1 MLKSFLLISIRSMWS
16 KSGSALLN
24 ITCLALGVATCLFI
38 SNYIFYELSFDSF
51 HTNADRLY
59 RLETDD
65 YRNQEITRRDAFSPF
80 GKGAELKEQ
89 FPQIED
95 FFRLI
100 PFSDNNSAFLVS
112 NFGAV
117 ERTHYAETAFYADN
131 SILDLLDIEIIEK
144 SEAGLSQANTAAI
157 SFELAKSLFPNEI
170 KEGQSILGKS
180 VRNRTSDLQSQ
191 QYEIAVVFEELP
203 VNSHLQFDALFST
216 VGEDLLLDNSGASNS
231 LTYVLLNEDANATA
245 INKQLLKQSIPADEL
260 ITFYKSTSLYPLKSI
275 HLGHQ
280 ASNQPSSPT
289 NAMFLIF
296 LGAIGIIVLLLS
308 TTNYV
313 NNSIITAL
321 DRAKEI
327 GIRKLLGVSPNQ
339 LRQSIYF
346 ESFFTNIIASIL
358 GALLFFL
365 GQKSARTFIDIGYPV
380 EFSSERIQLL
390 VLTLLALILLTTI
403 FTAGYPAHLLNSLK
417 LTQALKGK
425 NVVFQSKQSS
435 SGARAMKTLLVFQL
449 AMSMIF
455 VSGAFAV
462 YSQLNYLKE
471 KDNRNIELEVR
482 GKFPGLTGSNE
493 YAADLNTVY
502 LRSALEE
509 GKINSFQISN
519 LLNGQVRMRQ
529 YIEPLSQEGDSSTYD
544 GQFLLSLVDHNYWSN
559 DTSVFVSG
567 TNFNSKF
574 GKDYNGVIVNESAL
588 KAMDFTNPEDAIG
601 KTVGKY
607 NSMLS
612 VKGVIKN
619 RTPNEEPMVY
629 VTGFRYPTYFD
640 ITLNI
645 QGNSAEKIDK
655 ALTQLRTDLQYDL
668 PKFYFITRNFE
679 NQSKLEKSLLNL
691 FILFTGIAVFVA
703 CMGVYSLSSFTA
715 QKRTKEMGLRKIL
728 GANVSQI
735 LYILIYD
742 FMRLIFYGSI
752 ISIPLIVFGIRS
764 WLNNYTYR
772 IDLNPLLLGIPILTM
787 TIIAVSIIIKQS
799 WKTAVVSP
807 LRAISR

>member
-24 ITCLALGVATCLFI
+24 IICLALGVATCLFI
-38 SNYIFYELSFDSF
+38 SNYIFYELSFDAF
-51 HTNADRLY
+51 HTNANRLY

-65 YRNQEITRRDAFSPF
+65 YRNQEITRRDAFTPF
-80 GKGAELKEQ
+80 GKGDELKEQ
-89 FPQIED
+89 FSQVED
-95 FFRLI
+95 YFRLI
-100 PFSDNNSAFLVS
+100 PFSENYSAFLVS
-112 NFGAV
+112 NFGAI
-117 ERTHYAETAFYADN
+117 ERTHYVETAYYADN
-131 SILDLLDIEIIEK
+131 SILDLLNIEIIEK
-144 SEAGLSQANTAAI
+144 SESALSKTNTAAI
-157 SFELAKSLFPNEI
+157 SFELAKSLFPDEI

-191 QYEIAVVFEELP
+191 QYEITVVFEKLP
-203 VNSHLQFDALFST
+203 INSHLHFDALFST
-216 VGEDLLLDNSGASNS
+216 VGEDLLLDNSSSSNS
-231 LTYVLLNEDANATA
+231 LTYVLLRENADPAA
-245 INKQLLKQSIPADEL
+245 INNQLLKQSIPTDEF
-260 ITFYKSTSLYPLKSI
+260 ITYYKSTSLYPLKNI

-296 LGAIGIIVLLLS
+296 LAAIGIIVLLLS

-313 NNSIITAL
+313 NNCIITAL

-346 ESFFTNIIASIL
+346 ESLFTNLIASVL
-358 GALLFFL
+358 GVLLFII
-365 GQKSARTFIDIGYPV
+365 GQRSARIFIDVGYPV
-380 EFSSERIQLL
+380 GYSSERIQLL
-390 VLTLLALILLTTI
+390 ALTVLAIILLTTI
-403 FTAGYPAHLLNSLK
+403 FTAGYPAQLLNSLK

-471 KDNRNIELEVR
+471 KDKRSIALEVR

-509 GKINSFQISN
+509 GTINSFKISN
-519 LLNGQVRMRQ
+519 LSNGQVRMRQ
-529 YIEPLSQEGDSSTYD
+529 YIAPLSLEGDSSTYD
-544 GQFLLSLVDHNYWSN
+544 GQFLLSIVDHNYWSN
-559 DTSVFVSG
+559 DTSVFISG
-567 TNFNSKF
+567 SNFSPKF
-574 GKDYNGVIVNESAL
+574 GKDYNGVIINESAL
-588 KAMDFTNPEDAIG
+588 EAMKFIHADTAIG
-601 KTVGKY
+601 KVVGKY

-619 RTPNEEPMVY
+619 RTPDEKPMVY

-645 QGNSAEKIDK
+645 KGNSAEKIDK

-679 NQSKLEKSLLNL
+679 NQSKLERSLLNL
-691 FILFTGIAVFVA
+691 FILFTCIAVFVA

-742 FMRLIFYGSI
+742 FMRLIFIGSI

-764 WLNNYTYR
+764 WLNNYAYR
-772 IDLNPLLLGIPILTM
+772 IDLHPLLLAIPILTM

>member
-24 ITCLALGVATCLFI
+24 IFCLALGVATCLFI
-38 SNYIFYELSFDSF
+38 SNFIFYELSFDDF
-51 HTNADRLY
+51 HNKANRLY
-59 RLETDD
+59 RLETND
-65 YRNQEITRRDAFSPF
+65 YHLQEITRIDAFTPF
-80 GKGAELKEQ
+80 GKGDELKEQ
-89 FPQIED
+89 FKQVED
-95 FFRLI
+95 YFRLI
-100 PFSDNNSAFLVS
+100 PFSENYSAFLTA

-117 ERTHYAETAFYADN
+117 ERNAFAEKAYYTDHAIFE
-131 SILDLLDIEIIEK
+131 LLDIPLIEMNNSAL
-144 SEAGLSQANTAAI
+144 SEAGTVAI
-157 SFELAKSLFPNEI
+157 SLDMAKSLFPNKI
-170 KEGQSILGKS
+170 KEGESILGEI
-180 VRNRTSDLQSQ
+180 VRNRTSDLQNHP
-191 QYEIAVVFEELP
+191 YEIVAVFEKLP
-203 VNSHLQFDALFST
+203 VNSHLHFDALFST
-216 VGEDLLLDNSGASNS
+216 TGKELLLDNSNS
-231 LTYVLLNEDANATA
+231 PNSFTYVLLRENVDSKT
-245 INKQLLKQSIPADEL
+245 INKQLFEQSFPSDDQ
-260 ITFYKSTSLYPLKSI
+260 TTYYTSTSLYPLKSI

-289 NAMFLIF
+289 NAMFLVF

-313 NNSIITAL
+313 NNAIITAL

-327 GIRKLLGVSPNQ
+327 GIRKLLGVNPNQ
-339 LRQSIYF
+339 LRNSIF
-346 ESFFTNIIASIL
+346 LESLFINLTASAIGVII
-358 GALLFFL
+358 FL
-365 GQKSARTFIDIGYPV
+365 IGQKSARIYIDIGYPAN
-380 EFSSERIQLL
+380 FSSERIQLL
-390 VLTLLALILLTTI
+390 AFTVLGLVLIATI
-403 FTAGYPAHLLNSLK
+403 FTSVYPTHLLNSLK

-449 AMSMIF
+449 TMSMIF
-455 VSGAFAV
+455 ISGAYAV

-471 KDNRNIELEVR
+471 KDNRNLELEVR

-493 YAADLNTVY
+493 YSADLNTVY
-502 LRSALEE
+502 LRSAIED
-509 GKINSFQISN
+509 GTINFARISN
-519 LLNGQVRMRQ
+519 LFNGQVQMKQ
-529 YIEPLSQEGDSSTYD
+529 YINPLSQEGDSITYI
-544 GQFLLSLVDHNYWSN
+544 GQFLLSLVDHSYWLN
-559 DTSVFVSG
+559 DTSAFVSG
-567 TNFNSKF
+567 SNFSSKF
-574 GKDYNGVIVNESAL
+574 GKDYNGVIINESAL
-588 KAMDFTNPEDAIG
+588 EAMNFAHADSAIG
-601 KTVGKY
+601 KSVGKY

-619 RTPNEEPMVY
+619 KVSGEEPMVY

-640 ITLNI
+640 ISLNI

-655 ALTQLRTDLQYDL
+655 ALTQLKANLQYDL

-679 NQSKLEKSLLNL
+679 NQSELEQSLLKL

-703 CMGVYSLSSFTA
+703 CMGVYSLSAFTA

-728 GANVSQI
+728 GADVGQI

-742 FMRLIFYGSI
+742 FMRLIFFGSI
-752 ISIPLIVFGIRS
+752 LSIPLIVYGIQS

-772 IDLNPLLLGIPILTM
+772 IDLNPLLLAIPILTM
-787 TIIAVSIIIKQS
+787 SVIAISIIIKQS